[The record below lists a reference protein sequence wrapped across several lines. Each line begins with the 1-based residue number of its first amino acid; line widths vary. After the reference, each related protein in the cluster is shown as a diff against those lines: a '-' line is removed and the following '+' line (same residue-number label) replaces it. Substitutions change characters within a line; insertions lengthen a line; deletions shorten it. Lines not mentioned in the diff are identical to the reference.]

1 MSSEAR
7 RGSSIGIRLRTQE
20 RGALEAAAASR
31 GEHLSEY
38 VRNRALEATEADLP
52 KTATK
57 EDEVDG

>member
-1 MSSEAR
+1 MSADAR

-38 VRNRALEATEADLP
+38 VRNRALEAA
-52 KTATK
+52 
-57 EDEVDG
+57 EVDLARPVKA